1 MSEREEK
8 VQEQETAATECA
20 KENCCAKRKCCITHK
35 LFGLKGLSIIYKVLS
50 VLALLYMVYILAML
64 WYYAFKES
72 APIMDSLVI
81 TLQVVMTYGFFALV
95 MITISRI
102 LRVLK
107 KIKHAVEH
115 K

>member
-1 MSEREEK
+1 MAEKEENI
-8 VQEQETAATECA
+8 QEQETAVTECT
-20 KENCCAKRKCCITHK
+20 KETCCTKRRCCITHK

-50 VLALLYMVYILAML
+50 VLALLYMVYVLAML

-72 APIMDSLVI
+72 APLMDSLAI
-81 TLQVVMTYGFFALV
+81 TLQVIITYGFFALV
-95 MITISRI
+95 MITISRV

>member
-1 MSEREEK
+1 MAEREDNM
-8 VQEQETAATECA
+8 QEQETAAECA
-20 KENCCAKRKCCITHK
+20 KDACCAKRKCCFTHK

-50 VLALLYMVYILAML
+50 VLALLYMVYVLAML

-72 APIMDSLVI
+72 APLMDSLAI
-81 TLQVVMTYGFFALV
+81 TLQVVITYGFFALV
-95 MITISRI
+95 MITISRV

>member
-1 MSEREEK
+1 MAEREDNM
-8 VQEQETAATECA
+8 QEQEMTTECA
-20 KENCCAKRKCCITHK
+20 KDACCAKRKCCFTHK

-50 VLALLYMVYILAML
+50 VLALLYMVYVLAML

-72 APIMDSLVI
+72 APLMDSLAI
-81 TLQVVMTYGFFALV
+81 TLQVVITYGFFALV
-95 MITISRI
+95 MITISRV